1 MMLDIV
7 MSKMFRT
14 QTDISE
20 VLGLGSSAISK
31 YIKEMAFA
39 KAGGESLGR
48 TSKEVMKK
56 VRKTF
61 YDVKKS
67 KLMTSDE
74 DVYKE
79 ASKWF
84 NKRWKIT
91 VAGEKTNKRL
101 VNIEQL
107 ANAQQLLNLEQWY
120 EEDDDF

>member
-1 MMLDIV
+1 M
-7 MSKMFRT
+7 
-14 QTDISE
+14 
-20 VLGLGSSAISK
+20 AI
-31 YIKEMAFA
+31 A

-48 TSKEVMKK
+48 TSKDVMKK
-56 VRKTF
+56 VRNTL
-61 YDVKKS
+61 YHVKKS

-107 ANAQQLLNLEQWY
+107 VNYQWEILEKKWCFDT
-120 EEDDDF
+120 DDY

>member
-20 VLGLGSSAISK
+20 VLGLGSTAISK
-31 YIKEMAFA
+31 YIKEMAIA

-56 VRKTF
+56 VRKTL

-107 ANAQQLLNLEQWY
+107 VNYQWEILEKKWHFDT
-120 EEDDDF
+120 DD

>member
-1 MMLDIV
+1 
-7 MSKMFRT
+7 
-14 QTDISE
+14 
-20 VLGLGSSAISK
+20 
-31 YIKEMAFA
+31 
-39 KAGGESLGR
+39 
-48 TSKEVMKK
+48 MKK
-56 VRKTF
+56 VKKTLN
-61 YDVKKS
+61 DVKKS

-107 ANAQQLLNLEQWY
+107 VNYQWEILEKKWY

>member
-20 VLGLGSSAISK
+20 VLGLGSTAISK
-31 YIKEMAFA
+31 YIKEMAIA

-48 TSKEVMKK
+48 TRKEVMKK
-56 VRKTF
+56 VKKTLN
-61 YDVKKS
+61 DVKKS

-107 ANAQQLLNLEQWY
+107 VNYQWEILEKKWY

>member
-1 MMLDIV
+1 
-7 MSKMFRT
+7 
-14 QTDISE
+14 
-20 VLGLGSSAISK
+20 
-31 YIKEMAFA
+31 
-39 KAGGESLGR
+39 
-48 TSKEVMKK
+48 MKK
-56 VRKTF
+56 VRKTLT
-61 YDVKKS
+61 DVKKS

-107 ANAQQLLNLEQWY
+107 VNYQWEILEKKWY